1 MRLGKT
7 SFISALAAACFA
19 LTIPAAMADE
29 TGMAG
34 IHDWV
39 KVGRKTCFSDH
50 SHVGSASGQ
59 KSQKVALR
67 AAIDDWQGFT
77 AFEYGTDWAYMKNA
91 IKKTKSCER
100 SGAGWSCTVEA
111 TPCKRR

>member
-1 MRLGKT
+1 MKLAK
-7 SFISALAAACFA
+7 SIFISALAVACFG
-19 LTIPAAMADE
+19 LSIPAADADD

-34 IHDWV
+34 IHDMM

-59 KSQKVALR
+59 RSQKAALN

-91 IKKTKSCER
+91 TKKTKTCER
-100 SGAGWSCTVEA
+100 SGSGWSCTVEA